1 MTRPDFSTREGVEAY
16 RAELRQVGRR
26 PRLFGFGLILAGAA
40 LTLLAPYAGAM
51 GQAVQW
57 AGYAALA
64 AGWTTEELRKIGY
77 NEPAARPRNRSRTA
91 RKAPAGKPAAG
102 ATTQASIPAPQGGEA
117 AASSR
122 AGSADS
128 AAVRV

>member
-64 AGWTTEELRKIGY
+64 AGWVLLLAAIFMRTRHHRRRLRELDG
-77 NEPAARPRNRSRTA
+77 
-91 RKAPAGKPAAG
+91 GG
-102 ATTQASIPAPQGGEA
+102 A
-117 AASSR
+117 
-122 AGSADS
+122 
-128 AAVRV
+128 